1 MRDFGV
7 FSNCFELDA
16 TIVKELT
23 ALFWVFQNEIQTII
37 GGVKSSA
44 PSEFII
50 RCVWIFDFCDNNVI
64 FSTDESMFFNKF
76 IVYLLNLKKH
86 ENLLS
91 INAFSSI
98 ELIVQR

>member
-50 RCVWIFDFCDNNVI
+50 RCV
-64 FSTDESMFFNKF
+64 
-76 IVYLLNLKKH
+76 
-86 ENLLS
+86 
-91 INAFSSI
+91 
-98 ELIVQR
+98 